1 VVLVFLLSFYHPKGV
16 IFMVIAA
23 TATQTQQQ
31 SAQTAQ
37 IEVTHQQDVEN
48 LRELSGSR
56 ILCEALLREGVELI
70 YGYPGGAIMPF
81 YDALTSYPAL
91 RHILVR
97 HEQAAAH
104 AADGYARATGKA
116 GVCVATSGPGAT
128 NLVTGLATA
137 FMDSTPI
144 VAITGQVARAFI
156 GRDAFQETD
165 IIGVTQ
171 PITKHNFL
179 VRNIEDLADTVHE
192 AFKLAQGGR
201 PGPVLIDVPKDILQ
215 NKTLY
220 RPLASV
226 NSLGYFRATRQPELS
241 LSAIA
246 QAADLINKAQR
257 PIIMS
262 GHGVILSEAY
272 HELRAFAEKTHI
284 PVITTLL
291 GISAFPV
298 THPLSLGM
306 PGMHGPAHVNQA
318 IGETD
323 VLCAVGMRFDDR
335 VTGKVSEFAPKARI
349 IHIDIDASEIHKVK
363 VATVPII
370 ADAKAALAALT
381 TAVKPGDHR
390 AWISEIRSWEAE
402 NTERTRGVKRDEQY
416 PDPTSILEAIR
427 AETGGEAI
435 IVTDVGQHQM
445 WTARHYTWTR
455 PNSHITSGGLGTM
468 GFALPAAMGVKMG
481 MPDVPVWA
489 VAGDG
494 GIQMNIQELATLR
507 QQGVSVKVAIMNNGY
522 LGMVRQWQQFF
533 HARNYSETP
542 ITGPDYVKLADA
554 YGLTGMRITRRED
567 VSAAIHKAMV
577 TEGTVIID
585 FVIESESNV
594 YPMVAPGSGITS
606 MIEESVEEHPNH
618 D

>member
-1 VVLVFLLSFYHPKGV
+1 
-16 IFMVIAA
+16 MVIAA
-23 TATQTQQQ
+23 TVTQKQNAEPTQIGGTGQHGLEE
-31 SAQTAQ
+31 A
-37 IEVTHQQDVEN
+37 
-48 LRELSGSR
+48 RELSGSQ
-56 ILCEALLREGVELI
+56 ILCEALVREGVELLF
-70 YGYPGGAIMPF
+70 GYPGGAIMPF
-81 YDALTSYPAL
+81 YDALTSYPTL

-104 AADGYARATGKA
+104 AADGYARATGKV

-144 VAITGQVARAFI
+144 IAVTGQVARHFI

-179 VRNIEDLADTVHE
+179 VRNIEDLADIVHE
-192 AFKLAQGGR
+192 AFKLALGGR
-201 PGPVLIDVPKDILQ
+201 PGPVLIDIPKDIQIVKALC
-215 NKTLY
+215 
-220 RPLASV
+220 RPSATV
-226 NSLGYFRATRQPELS
+226 KSLKYYRATRTPELS
-241 LSAIA
+241 TAAIA
-246 QAADLINKAQR
+246 QAAKLISEAQR
-257 PIIMS
+257 PVIMA
-262 GHGVILSEAY
+262 GHGVILSKAY
-272 HELRAFAEKTHI
+272 DELRTFAEKVDI

-291 GISAFPV
+291 GISAFSE
-298 THPLSLGM
+298 THPLSIGM
-306 PGMHGPAHVNQA
+306 PGMHGPAHVNKA
-318 IGETD
+318 IGMTD
-323 VLCAVGMRFDDR
+323 VLIGVGLRFDDR
-335 VTGKVSEFAPKARI
+335 VTGKVSEFAPHARI
-349 IHIDIDASEIHKVK
+349 IHIDIDPAEMHKVK
-363 VATVPII
+363 VATVPIV
-370 ADAKAALAALT
+370 ADAKTALAALT
-381 TAVKPGDHR
+381 TAVSPADHR
-390 AWISEIRSWEAE
+390 PWIDEIRSWETQNAE
-402 NTERTRGVKRDEQY
+402 LANTVIRDQQY
-416 PDPTSILEAIR
+416 PDPPSILEAIR
-427 AETGGEAI
+427 AETNGEAI

-468 GFALPAAMGVKMG
+468 GFALPAAMGAKMG
-481 MPDVPVWA
+481 IPDAHVWA

-494 GIQMNIQELATLR
+494 GIQMNIQELATLQ
-507 QQGVSVKVAIMNNGY
+507 QQGVAVKVAIMNNGY

-533 HARNYSETP
+533 HSRNYSETP

-567 VSAAIHKAMV
+567 VSAAVHKAME

-594 YPMVAPGSGITS
+594 YPMVAPGSGITN
-606 MIEESVEEHPNH
+606 MIEEHVEEQTRH

>member
-1 VVLVFLLSFYHPKGV
+1 
-16 IFMVIAA
+16 MVIAA
-23 TATQTQQQ
+23 TITQKQNAEQ
-31 SAQTAQ
+31 AQ
-37 IEVTHQQDVEN
+37 IGATGQQGLEDA
-48 LRELSGSR
+48 RELSGSQ
-56 ILCEALLREGVELI
+56 ILCEALVREGVEIL

-81 YDALTSYPAL
+81 YDALTSYPTL
-91 RHILVR
+91 RHVLVR

-104 AADGYARATGKA
+104 AADGYARATGKV

-128 NLVTGLATA
+128 NLVTGIATA

-144 VAITGQVARAFI
+144 IAITGQVARHFI

-179 VRNIEDLADTVHE
+179 VRNIEDLADIVHE
-192 AFKLAQGGR
+192 AFKLALGGR
-201 PGPVLIDVPKDILQ
+201 PGPVLIDIPKDIQ
-215 NKTLY
+215 INKTLY
-220 RPLASV
+220 RPSASV
-226 NSLGYFRATRQPELS
+226 NSLEYYRATRTPELS
-241 LSAIA
+241 AAAIS
-246 QAADLINKAQR
+246 QAAELIKQAQH
-257 PIIMS
+257 PVIMS
-262 GHGVILSEAY
+262 GHGVILSGAY
-272 HELRAFAEKTHI
+272 DELRAFAEKTNI

-291 GISAFPV
+291 GISALPT
-298 THPLSLGM
+298 THPLNIGM

-318 IGETD
+318 IGKTD
-323 VLCAVGMRFDDR
+323 LLIGVGLRFDDR
-335 VTGKVSEFAPKARI
+335 VTGKVSEFAPHARI
-349 IHIDIDASEIHKVK
+349 IHIDIDASEMHKVK
-363 VATVPII
+363 VATVPLV
-370 ADAKAALAALT
+370 ADAKDALSALAA
-381 TAVKPGDHR
+381 AVEAGDHR
-390 AWISEIRSWEAE
+390 SWIGEIRSWEAHNAE
-402 NTERTRGVKRDEQY
+402 LSDSVIRDQQY

-427 AETGGEAI
+427 AETNGEAI

-468 GFALPAAMGVKMG
+468 GFALPAAMGAKMG
-481 MPDVPVWA
+481 LPDASVWA

-494 GIQMNIQELATLR
+494 GIQMNIQELATLK
-507 QQGVSVKVAIMNNGY
+507 QQGVTVKVAIMNNGY

-533 HARNYSETP
+533 HSRNYSETP

-567 VSAAIHKAMV
+567 VSAAIHKAME

-594 YPMVAPGSGITS
+594 YPMVAPGSAITK
-606 MIEESVEEHPNH
+606 MIEDHVEEKTRH

>member
-1 VVLVFLLSFYHPKGV
+1 
-16 IFMVIAA
+16 MVIAA
-23 TATQTQQQ
+23 TVTQKQNAEPTQMGGTGQHGLED
-31 SAQTAQ
+31 A
-37 IEVTHQQDVEN
+37 
-48 LRELSGSR
+48 RELSGSQ
-56 ILCEALLREGVELI
+56 ILCEALVREGVELLF
-70 YGYPGGAIMPF
+70 GYPGGAIMPF
-81 YDALTSYPAL
+81 YDALTSYPTL

-104 AADGYARATGKA
+104 AADGYARATGKV

-144 VAITGQVARAFI
+144 IAITGQVARHFI

-179 VRNIEDLADTVHE
+179 VRNIEDLADIVHE
-192 AFKLAQGGR
+192 AFKLALGGR
-201 PGPVLIDVPKDILQ
+201 PGPVLIDIPKDIQ
-215 NKTLY
+215 IVKALY
-220 RPLASV
+220 RPSATV
-226 NSLGYFRATRQPELS
+226 KSLEYYRATRTPELS
-241 LSAIA
+241 TAAIA
-246 QAADLINKAQR
+246 QAAKLINEAQR
-257 PIIMS
+257 PVIMA

-272 HELRAFAEKTHI
+272 DELRAFAEKVDI

-291 GISAFPV
+291 GISAFSE
-298 THPLSLGM
+298 THPLSIGM
-306 PGMHGPAHVNQA
+306 PGMHGPAHVNKA
-318 IGETD
+318 IGMTD
-323 VLCAVGMRFDDR
+323 VLIGVGLRFDDR
-335 VTGKVSEFAPKARI
+335 VTGKVSEFAPHARI
-349 IHIDIDASEIHKVK
+349 IHIDIDPSEMHKVK
-363 VATVPII
+363 VATVPIV
-370 ADAKAALAALT
+370 ADAKTALAALT
-381 TAVKPGDHR
+381 TAVNPADR
-390 AWISEIRSWEAE
+390 RPWIDEIRSWETQNAE
-402 NTERTRGVKRDEQY
+402 LANTVIRDQQY
-416 PDPTSILEAIR
+416 PDPPSILEAIR
-427 AETGGEAI
+427 AETNGEAI

-468 GFALPAAMGVKMG
+468 GFALPAAMGAKMG
-481 MPDVPVWA
+481 IPDAHVWA

-494 GIQMNIQELATLR
+494 GIQMNIQELATLQ
-507 QQGVSVKVAIMNNGY
+507 QQGVAVKVAIMNNGY

-533 HARNYSETP
+533 HSRNYSETP

-567 VSAAIHKAMV
+567 VSAAIHKAME

-594 YPMVAPGSGITS
+594 YPMVAPGSGITN
-606 MIEESVEEHPNH
+606 MIEEHVEEQTRH

>member
-1 VVLVFLLSFYHPKGV
+1 
-16 IFMVIAA
+16 MVIAA
-23 TATQTQQQ
+23 TVTQKQNAEP
-31 SAQTAQ
+31 AQLGGTGQHGLEEA
-37 IEVTHQQDVEN
+37 
-48 LRELSGSR
+48 RELSGSQ
-56 ILCEALLREGVELI
+56 ILCEALVREGVELLF
-70 YGYPGGAIMPF
+70 GYPGGAIMPF
-81 YDALTSYPAL
+81 YDALTSYPTL

-104 AADGYARATGKA
+104 AADGYARATGKV

-144 VAITGQVARAFI
+144 IAVTGQVARHFI

-179 VRNIEDLADTVHE
+179 VRNVEDLADIVHE
-192 AFKLAQGGR
+192 AFKLALGGR
-201 PGPVLIDVPKDILQ
+201 PGPVLIDIPKDIQIVKALC
-215 NKTLY
+215 
-220 RPLASV
+220 RPSATV
-226 NSLGYFRATRQPELS
+226 KSLKYYRATRTPELS
-241 LSAIA
+241 TAAIA
-246 QAADLINKAQR
+246 QAAKLISEAQR
-257 PIIMS
+257 PVIMA

-272 HELRAFAEKTHI
+272 DELRAFAEKVDI

-291 GISAFPV
+291 GISAFSE
-298 THPLSLGM
+298 THPLSIGM
-306 PGMHGPAHVNQA
+306 PGMHGPAHVNKA
-318 IGETD
+318 IGMTD
-323 VLCAVGMRFDDR
+323 VLIGVGLRFDDR
-335 VTGKVSEFAPKARI
+335 VTGKVSEFAPHARI
-349 IHIDIDASEIHKVK
+349 IHIDIDPAEMHKVK
-363 VATVPII
+363 VATVPIV
-370 ADAKAALAALT
+370 ADAKTALAALT
-381 TAVKPGDHR
+381 TAVSPADHR
-390 AWISEIRSWEAE
+390 PWIDEIRSWETQNAE
-402 NTERTRGVKRDEQY
+402 LANTVIRDQQY
-416 PDPTSILEAIR
+416 PDPPSILEAIR
-427 AETGGEAI
+427 AETNGEAI

-468 GFALPAAMGVKMG
+468 GFALPAAMGAKMG
-481 MPDVPVWA
+481 IPDAHVWA

-494 GIQMNIQELATLR
+494 GIQMNIQELATLQ
-507 QQGVSVKVAIMNNGY
+507 QQGVAVKVAIMNNGY

-533 HARNYSETP
+533 HSRNYSETP

-567 VSAAIHKAMV
+567 VSAAVHKAMV

-594 YPMVAPGSGITS
+594 YPMVAPGSGITN
-606 MIEESVEEHPNH
+606 MIEEHVEEQTRH

>member
-1 VVLVFLLSFYHPKGV
+1 
-16 IFMVIAA
+16 MVIAA
-23 TATQTQQQ
+23 TVTQKQNAEP
-31 SAQTAQ
+31 AQLGGTGQHGLEEA
-37 IEVTHQQDVEN
+37 
-48 LRELSGSR
+48 RELSGSQ
-56 ILCEALLREGVELI
+56 ILCEALVREGVELLF
-70 YGYPGGAIMPF
+70 GYPGGAIMPF
-81 YDALTSYPAL
+81 YDALTSYPTL

-104 AADGYARATGKA
+104 AADGYARATGKV

-144 VAITGQVARAFI
+144 IAVTGQVARHFI

-179 VRNIEDLADTVHE
+179 VRNIEDLADIVHE
-192 AFKLAQGGR
+192 AFKLALGGR
-201 PGPVLIDVPKDILQ
+201 PGPVLIDIPKDIQ
-215 NKTLY
+215 IVKTLY
-220 RPLASV
+220 RPSATV
-226 NSLGYFRATRQPELS
+226 KSLKYYRATRTPELS
-241 LSAIA
+241 TAAIA
-246 QAADLINKAQR
+246 QAAKLISEAQR
-257 PIIMS
+257 PVIMA

-272 HELRAFAEKTHI
+272 DELRAFAEKVDI

-291 GISAFPV
+291 GISAFSE
-298 THPLSLGM
+298 THPLSIGM
-306 PGMHGPAHVNQA
+306 PGMHGPAHVNKA
-318 IGETD
+318 IGMTD
-323 VLCAVGMRFDDR
+323 VLIGVGLRFDDR
-335 VTGKVSEFAPKARI
+335 VTGKVSEFAPHARI
-349 IHIDIDASEIHKVK
+349 IHIDIDPAEMHKVK
-363 VATVPII
+363 VATVPIV
-370 ADAKAALAALT
+370 ADAKTALAALT
-381 TAVKPGDHR
+381 TAVSPADHR
-390 AWISEIRSWEAE
+390 PWIDEIRSWETQNAE
-402 NTERTRGVKRDEQY
+402 LANTVIRDQQY
-416 PDPTSILEAIR
+416 PDPPSILEAIR
-427 AETGGEAI
+427 AETNGEAI

-468 GFALPAAMGVKMG
+468 GFALPAAMGAKMG
-481 MPDVPVWA
+481 IPDAHVWV

-494 GIQMNIQELATLR
+494 GIQMNIQELATLQ
-507 QQGVSVKVAIMNNGY
+507 QQGVAVKVAIMNNGY

-533 HARNYSETP
+533 HSRNYSETP

-554 YGLTGMRITRRED
+554 YGLTGMCITRRED
-567 VSAAIHKAMV
+567 VSAAVHKAMV

-594 YPMVAPGSGITS
+594 YPMVAPGSGITN
-606 MIEESVEEHPNH
+606 MIEEHVEEKTRH